1 MKLFYILNH
10 IELFFTNMMMAII
23 KQTRANNLISMQW
36 KVNLKHTV
44 GKNLV
49 WV

>member
-1 MKLFYILNH
+1 
-10 IELFFTNMMMAII
+10 MAII
-23 KQTRANNLISMQW
+23 KQTRANNLVSMQK

-49 WV
+49 

>member
-10 IELFFTNMMMAII
+10 TELFFTNMVMAII
-23 KQTRANNLISMQW
+23 KQTGANNLVSMQR
-36 KVNLKHTV
+36 KVNPKDTV

-49 WV
+49 